1 MKTGRIV
8 LPVSVCVMLQLL
20 LTIAL
25 FFPSTNTAYA
35 SSVPSAAP
43 TTTEAQANPPAS
55 QAPDSGPSQSAPK
68 YTKEQLEEFK
78 EQNERAAAMNVLIQ
92 QAQTAIS
99 AKNWKDAVSP
109 LQQLVAMDPN
119 GWPFYSSLGDAQL
132 NLGQY
137 EQAIETYERGI
148 QAAERTSAVDPTN
161 PSGNTAAKKAGT
173 AKMLTN
179 TGNAYLKLRKN
190 DEAVAA
196 YTKAAAMEPNPAK
209 AYFNL
214 CATQYNIGNTEGALN
229 ACGKAIA
236 ADPNKADAYFIKG
249 SALMAESTVTKDG
262 KTLAPA
268 GTVEALKKYLQLA
281 PNGGH
286 VADVRQ
292 MLDYLDGK
300 SEADGDSQK
309 SKSKAQ

>member
-1 MKTGRIV
+1 M
-8 LPVSVCVMLQLL
+8 
-20 LTIAL
+20 
-25 FFPSTNTAYA
+25 
-35 SSVPSAAP
+35 PSAALA
-43 TTTEAQANPPAS
+43 TTETQAIPPAG
-55 QAPDSGPSQSAPK
+55 QVQDTGPSQSAPK
-68 YTKEQLEEFK
+68 YAKEQLEEFK
-78 EQNERAAAMNVLIQ
+78 KQNERAAAMNVLIQ

-99 AKNWKDAVSP
+99 AKNWKDAVYP

-119 GWPFYSSLGDAQL
+119 GWQFYSSLGDAQL

-137 EQAIETYERGI
+137 KQAIETYEEGM
-148 QAAERTSAVDPTN
+148 QATEKSSAVDPAN
-161 PSGNTAAKKAGT
+161 PNSDAATKKAAT
-173 AKMLTN
+173 ARMLTN

-196 YTKAAAMEPNPAK
+196 YTKAADMDPNPAT

-236 ADPNKADAYFIKG
+236 ADPNRADAYFIKG
-249 SALMAESTVTKDG
+249 SVLLGESTVTNDG

-286 VADVRQ
+286 VADVKQ

-300 SEADGDSQK
+300 AEADGDSQK

>member
-1 MKTGRIV
+1 
-8 LPVSVCVMLQLL
+8 
-20 LTIAL
+20 
-25 FFPSTNTAYA
+25 
-35 SSVPSAAP
+35 VPSAEPAA
-43 TTTEAQANPPAS
+43 TATQVNPPAS
-55 QAPDSGPSQSAPK
+55 QTQDSGPSQSAPK

-78 EQNERAAAMNVLIQ
+78 KQNERATAMNALIQ
-92 QAQTAIS
+92 QAQTAMS

-109 LQQLVAMDPN
+109 LQQLVAMAPN
-119 GWPFYSSLGDAQL
+119 GWQFYSSLGDAQL

-137 EQAIETYERGI
+137 EQAIETYEKGM
-148 QAAERTSAVDPTN
+148 QAVERESAVDPAN
-161 PSGNTAAKKAGT
+161 PSSDAAAKKAGT
-173 AKMLTN
+173 ARMLTS

-196 YTKAAAMEPNPAK
+196 YAKAAAMDTNPAT

-229 ACGKAIA
+229 ACGKAMA

-249 SALMAESTVTKDG
+249 SVLLGESTVTEDG
-262 KTLAPA
+262 KTLAPV

-286 VADVRQ
+286 VADVKQ
-292 MLDYLDGK
+292 MLDYLAGK
-300 SEADGDSQK
+300 T
-309 SKSKAQ
+309 

>member
-1 MKTGRIV
+1 MKTGRVALAVVV
-8 LPVSVCVMLQLL
+8 LVTLELL
-20 LTIAL
+20 LTTPSS
-25 FFPSTNTAYA
+25 FPATSLAYA
-35 SSVPSAAP
+35 KGMPSAELAMAGMQ
-43 TTTEAQANPPAS
+43 TNPPVG
-55 QAPDSGPSQSAPK
+55 QAQESGPSQSAPK

-78 EQNERAAAMNVLIQ
+78 KQNERAAAINALIQ

-99 AKNWKDAVSP
+99 AKNWKDAVPP
-109 LQQLVAMDPN
+109 LQQLVAMDPT

-137 EQAIETYERGI
+137 EQAIETYEKGI
-148 QAAERTSAVDPTN
+148 QGAERKSAVDPAN
-161 PSGNTAAKKAGT
+161 PSSDTAAKKAGT

-196 YTKAAAMEPNPAK
+196 YTKAAAMDPNPAT

-236 ADPNKADAYFIKG
+236 TDPNKADAYFIKG
-249 SALMAESTVTKDG
+249 SVLMAESTVTKDG

-286 VADVRQ
+286 VADVKQ